1 VIGCLQEGG
10 GVKILCAGG
19 TMDATFRV
27 WVGKLLLWEGVDYA
41 ATIASGVG
49 PDPRILKSLH
59 LYDEDFTD
67 LVVVS
72 GGGEQK

>member
-1 VIGCLQEGG
+1 
-10 GVKILCAGG
+10 VKILCACG

-27 WVGKLLLWEGVDYA
+27 WVARLSLRGGVDYA

-59 LYDEDFTD
+59 LYHEDFTD
-67 LVVVS
+67 LVIAV
-72 GGGEQK
+72 GGERE